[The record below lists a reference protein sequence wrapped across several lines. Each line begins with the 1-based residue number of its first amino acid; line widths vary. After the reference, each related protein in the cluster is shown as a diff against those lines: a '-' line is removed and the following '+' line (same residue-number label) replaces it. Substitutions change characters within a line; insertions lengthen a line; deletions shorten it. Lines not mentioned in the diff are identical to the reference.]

1 MTDGTVIAGI
11 PANAAT
17 DAAGNGSS
25 ASTSA
30 DNTVTYDG
38 TAPTVTINQATG
50 RADPA
55 NGSPIN
61 FTVVLS
67 ETVSDFATGDVTLS
81 GTAGATTATVTGSG
95 STYNVAVSGMTGNGT
110 VIAAIAASASHD
122 AAGNGN
128 TASTSTDNAVI
139 YDATGPSASSVAVSP
154 DPATAPP
161 TVTASVSDAATGG
174 SNITNAEFLVDS
186 VGANGSGTAMNA
198 SDGSFSSATEGVTAT
213 LSSGAFSALTL
224 GSHTIYVHGKDAAG
238 NWGATA
244 SATFTKQATTT
255 FTADPAEGTFGG
267 TVNLKATLTSGGSEL
282 SGKTVSFKLNGTSAG
297 SATTDSSGVAEL
309 NNASLSG
316 INAGTYATGVEAGFA
331 GETNYV
337 ASNGSAQ
344 LKVNKATP
352 AFSALAGPTIVYG
365 ETPTALSGTIQAG
378 SLVPPGNVSIT
389 VNGVTQSVSIN
400 SSTGNFSSSFT
411 TGSLGV
417 AGSPYTIVP
426 ALVDPNS
433 KLGNYSVTINDGTM
447 TVTKASLT
455 VTAGDAAREYG
466 AANPSFTGTVTGV
479 ENGDNIT
486 ATYSSAAAAS
496 SPVGAYPIALA
507 LVDPDSKLGNYSV
520 TIKNGTLTI
529 NNATPV
535 ITWSNPAGI
544 TYGTALNGGQLNPT
558 ANVGGTFTYTPASG
572 TVLGAGN
579 NQNLRADFVPSDSAN
594 YSNASKDVK
603 INVSKATL
611 TVAADAKLKIYG
623 AAMPELTASFSG
635 FVNGDTLAASVTGS
649 PSLATTATASCAVG
663 SYPIAATQGTLAAA
677 NYGFSFV
684 NGTLAVT
691 KAGTTTSVISSL
703 NPSNLG
709 QPVTFTATV
718 SNSGATLTGTVQFK
732 IDGANF
738 GLTIPLAELFQ

>member
-1 MTDGTVIAGI
+1 MRDTSSGPHNRAARENDRTHAIHQGTLALSINYTLTFAGANLTINTRAVTITADAKTKIYGESDPALTYQITSGSLASGDSFSGALSRAAGENVGLHAINQGTVAL
-11 PANAAT
+11 
-17 DAAGNGSS
+17 SS
-25 ASTSA
+25 
-30 DNTVTYDG
+30 NY
-38 TAPTVTINQATG
+38 
-50 RADPA
+50 
-55 NGSPIN
+55 
-61 FTVVLS
+61 
-67 ETVSDFATGDVTLS
+67 TLS
-81 GTAGATTATVTGSG
+81 FAGANLEITAR
-95 STYNVAVSGMTGNGT
+95 AV
-110 VIAAIAASASHD
+110 
-122 AAGNGN
+122 
-128 TASTSTDNAVI
+128 
-139 YDATGPSASSVAVSP
+139 
-154 DPATAPP
+154 
-161 TVTASVSDAATGG
+161 TVTADAKTKSYGESDPALTYHITGG
-174 SNITNAEFLVDS
+174 SLAGSDAFSGALARDAGENVGSYAIHQGTLALSGNYNLTFAGANLTITQRALTVTADDKTKVYGAANPGFTGTLTGLKSGDNITA
-186 VGANGSGTAMNA
+186 TY
-198 SDGSFSSATEGVTAT
+198 SSA
-213 LSSGAFSALTL
+213 
-224 GSHTIYVHGKDAAG
+224 
-238 NWGATA
+238 ATA
-244 SATFTKQATTT
+244 S
-255 FTADPAEGTFGG
+255 
-267 TVNLKATLTSGGSEL
+267 
-282 SGKTVSFKLNGTSAG
+282 
-297 SATTDSSGVAEL
+297 
-309 NNASLSG
+309 
-316 INAGTYATGVEAGFA
+316 
-331 GETNYV
+331 
-337 ASNGSAQ
+337 
-344 LKVNKATP
+344 
-352 AFSALAGPTIVYG
+352 
-365 ETPTALSGTIQAG
+365 
-378 SLVPPGNVSIT
+378 
-389 VNGVTQSVSIN
+389 
-400 SSTGNFSSSFT
+400 
-411 TGSLGV
+411 
-417 AGSPYTIVP
+417 SPVGAYPIVP

-433 KLGNYSVTINDGTM
+433 KLGNYSVTINDGTL

-479 ENGDNIT
+479 ENGDTIT
-486 ATYSSAAAAS
+486 ATYSSAAAAA

-544 TYGTALNGGQLNPT
+544 TYGTALNGGQLNQT

-718 SNSGATLTGTVQFK
+718 SNGGATLTGTVQFK

-738 GLTIPLAELFQ
+738 GLPVALS